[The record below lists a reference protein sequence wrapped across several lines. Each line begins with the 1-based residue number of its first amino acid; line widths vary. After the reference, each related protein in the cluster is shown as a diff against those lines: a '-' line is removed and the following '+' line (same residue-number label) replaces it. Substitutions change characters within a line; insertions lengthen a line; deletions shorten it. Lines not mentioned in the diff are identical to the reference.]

1 MKAGVWFIEPKDG
14 AQVTSPVK
22 VVMGMKGMAIKP
34 SGKVVKG
41 TGHHHIIINGGPMRK
56 GLVIPTDAKHPHYG
70 KGQTEASLKLA
81 PGDYKLTMQFA
92 DGLHRSF
99 GPKWAATIS
108 IKVLAREI
116 GAERRQALREARA
129 IVRAFVRICGR
140 SFSGR
145 ARALFFCVFD
155 RARRSWCND
164 AEP

>member
-1 MKAGVWFIEPKDG
+1 MSRRMVLGLFGLVFAASLAFAGYAQAAEKKMMKDGVWFIEPKDG

-22 VVMGMKGMAIKP
+22 VVMGMKGMTIKP

-41 TGHHHIIINGGPMRK
+41 TGHHHIMINRGPMRK
-56 GLVIPTDAKHPHYG
+56 GKVIPTDAMHPHYG

-108 IKVLAREI
+108 IKVLP
-116 GAERRQALREARA
+116 GK
-129 IVRAFVRICGR
+129 
-140 SFSGR
+140 
-145 ARALFFCVFD
+145 
-155 RARRSWCND
+155 
-164 AEP
+164 

>member
-1 MKAGVWFIEPKDG
+1 MSRGVFYGLFAFVMAASLAFAGHAQGAEKKEMKDGVWFIEPKDG

-22 VVMGMKGMAIKP
+22 VVMGMKGMTIKA

-41 TGHHHIIINGGPMRK
+41 TGHHHIMINRGPMRK
-56 GLVIPTDAKHPHYG
+56 GKVIPTDAMHPHYG

-108 IKVLAREI
+108 IKVLP
-116 GAERRQALREARA
+116 GK
-129 IVRAFVRICGR
+129 
-140 SFSGR
+140 
-145 ARALFFCVFD
+145 
-155 RARRSWCND
+155 
-164 AEP
+164 

>member
-1 MKAGVWFIEPKDG
+1 MSRGVFYGLFAFVMAASLALAGYAQAAEKKEMKDGVWFIEPKDG

-22 VVMGMKGMAIKP
+22 VVMGMKGMTIKP

-41 TGHHHIIINGGPMRK
+41 TGHHHIMINRGPMRK
-56 GLVIPTDAKHPHYG
+56 GKVIPTDAMHPHYG

-108 IKVLAREI
+108 IKVLP
-116 GAERRQALREARA
+116 GK
-129 IVRAFVRICGR
+129 
-140 SFSGR
+140 
-145 ARALFFCVFD
+145 
-155 RARRSWCND
+155 
-164 AEP
+164 

>member
-1 MKAGVWFIEPKDG
+1 MSRRMVLGLFGLVFAASLAFAGYAQAAEKKMMKDGVWFIEPKDG

-41 TGHHHIIINGGPMRK
+41 TGHHHIMINRGPMRK
-56 GLVIPTDAKHPHYG
+56 GKVIPTDAMHPHYG

-108 IKVLAREI
+108 IKVLP
-116 GAERRQALREARA
+116 GK
-129 IVRAFVRICGR
+129 
-140 SFSGR
+140 
-145 ARALFFCVFD
+145 
-155 RARRSWCND
+155 
-164 AEP
+164 